1 MNANPLKESHLRS
14 MSAAVRAAELLE
26 LRPDET
32 ADRPVS
38 PAPFITISR
47 QAGAGGR
54 SLARRLVRRLNDT
67 HAGVLPWTVWD
78 NELVHKVAEE
88 NHLPENLVASIEDRR
103 PSWLHEAL
111 SGIAFEDDPANPD
124 EFKVYRRVAVAIR
137 ALARMGRVI
146 IVGRGGAFVT
156 RDLPGGIHLRLV
168 APVKDRVAHYG
179 RRFVLSP
186 EEAAEH
192 VRRLDE
198 ARTAFYR
205 RYWPGR
211 TLTPETFAA
220 TFNTAAVPEDRLVE
234 AVVALV
240 PPEPSPAVRWQ
251 SPTGGRALVHGV
263 AKE

>member
-1 MNANPLKESHLRS
+1 MIANQLNESHLRS

-32 ADRPVS
+32 ADRPVR

-54 SLARRLVRRLNDT
+54 SLAQGLVRRLNDA
-67 HAGVLPWTVWD
+67 HPGILPWTVWD

-146 IVGRGGAFVT
+146 LVGRGGAFVT
-156 RDLPGGIHLRLV
+156 RELPGGIHLRLV
-168 APVKDRVAHYG
+168 APLKDRVAHYG
-179 RRFVLSP
+179 IKDGKVFNFASQKTATPSR
-186 EEAAEH
+186 
-192 VRRLDE
+192 DE
-198 ARTAFYR
+198 GIIKSLFRNLGAKQF
-205 RYWPGR
+205 
-211 TLTPETFAA
+211 
-220 TFNTAAVPEDRLVE
+220 
-234 AVVALV
+234 
-240 PPEPSPAVRWQ
+240 
-251 SPTGGRALVHGV
+251 GGD
-263 AKE
+263 

>member
-1 MNANPLKESHLRS
+1 MIANQLNESHLRS

-32 ADRPVS
+32 ADRPVR

-54 SLARRLVRRLNDT
+54 SLAQRLVRRLNDA
-67 HAGVLPWTVWD
+67 HPGILPWTVWD

-156 RDLPGGIHLRLV
+156 RELPGGIHLRLV
-168 APVKDRVAHYG
+168 APLKDRVAHYG
-179 RRFVLSP
+179 RRYLLSA
-186 EEAAEH
+186 EDAAEQ
-192 VRRLDE
+192 VRRIDE
-198 ARTAFYR
+198 ARAAFYR
-205 RYWPGR
+205 RYWPGKP
-211 TLTPETFAA
+211 LTPETFTA
-220 TFNTAAVPEDRLVE
+220 TFNTASVPEDRLVE
-234 AVVALV
+234 AIVALV
-240 PPEPSPAVRWQ
+240 PPEPSPAVRREN
-251 SPTGGRALVHGV
+251 PITGRALVHGV